1 MRKRITL
8 TFVLTLLALLL
19 LAANAYADSGG
30 THVVRAGETLN
41 SIASAHG
48 VSAAALARANG
59 ISNPNLIKIGQRLVI
74 PGGSSAAS
82 SSGGTASAGGAKYV
96 VRSGDTLGSIAQ
108 RLGVSA
114 SALAS
119 TNGISNPDRI
129 YVGMVLR
136 VPGKSSGG
144 TAAATGPA
152 APKVSGTK
160 FVADISAQHCW
171 LYKGGV
177 LIGNWRC
184 STGRYGSPTMAGT
197 FKVQSKIRNA
207 YGSTWNFWMPYWLGI
222 YWAGS
227 TENGIHGLP
236 YNKQTGR
243 KTWAGLVGTK
253 ITFGCIML
261 DDANAKKLWETAY
274 IGMPVVVQR

>member
-8 TFVLTLLALLL
+8 TFMLTLFALLL
-19 LAANAYADSGG
+19 LTASAAADSGG

-41 SIASAHG
+41 SIAAAHG
-48 VSAAALARANG
+48 VSASALARANG
-59 ISNPNLIKIGQRLVI
+59 ITNPNLIKIGQRLVI
-74 PGGSSAAS
+74 PGSSAGSSAAS
-82 SSGGTASAGGAKYV
+82 TTSSGAGKYV
-96 VRSGDTLGSIAQ
+96 VRNGDTLNLIAQ

-114 SALAS
+114 SALAAA
-119 TNGISNPDRI
+119 NGISNPNRI
-129 YVGMVLR
+129 YPGMVLR

-144 TAAATGPA
+144 GAAAAGPA

-171 LYKGGV
+171 LYKAGV

-184 STGRYGSPTMAGT
+184 STGRYGAPTMTGN

-253 ITFGCIML
+253 ITFGCVML

-274 IGMPVVVQR
+274 IGMPVVITP